1 MAFMRLGSKSEAFHR
16 EGQTWLCTTGLV
28 SDVTIEVGDM
38 KFHLHKFPLLSRSG
52 LLERLIEESSTDDGS
67 GCVLSLDEVPGGGKT
82 FELITKFCYGVK
94 IELTAFNVVSLR
106 CAAEYLEMTDNY
118 GEGNLV
124 GMTETF
130 LNEVFGNWTDS
141 IKALQ
146 TCEEV
151 TDYAEDLH
159 IISRCVDSLA
169 IKACADPS
177 LFNWP
182 VGGGKNATSD
192 KNTEDAES
200 HLWNGISASG
210 KLLQPTGEDW
220 WFDDASFLI
229 LPLFK
234 RLITAIESRGMKLE
248 NIAMAVMYYT
258 RKHVPLMNRQA
269 TIDEQVIDTPTTT
282 PSESEQKEA
291 LEEIVGLLPR
301 KKGVNPTKFLLR
313 LLQTAMVLH
322 ASQSSREDLER
333 RIGTQLDQAALVDL
347 LIPNMG
353 YSETLYDVECVLRM
367 IEQFVSSTEQAGVV
381 PSPCIIEEGHLV
393 KDGSDLLTPSTLVA
407 TLVDGYLAE
416 VAPDVNLK
424 LAKFESIAAAIPDY
438 ARPLDDGVYHAID
451 VYLKAHPWITDSERE
466 HICRLMNCQKLSL
479 EASTHAA
486 QNERLPLR
494 VIVQVLFFEQLR
506 LRTSVS
512 GWFFVSENLDNPEN
526 PNGGGNGGMLKPR
539 GGENVRERV
548 SELEKECMN
557 MKQELQKLVRSKR
570 SWKNFTRKLNFKKKS
585 ECCKP
590 KDQATPAI

>member
-52 LLERLIEESSTDDGS
+52 LLERLIEESSTDDVS
-67 GCVLSLDEVPGGGKT
+67 GCVLTLDEIPGGGKT

-130 LNEVFGNWTDS
+130 LNEVFCNWTDS

-151 TDYAEDLH
+151 TDHAEDLNV
-159 IISRCVDSLA
+159 ISRCVDSLA
-169 IKACADPS
+169 SKACADPS
-177 LFNWP
+177 LFNYP
-182 VGGGKNATSD
+182 VGGGKNATSRET
-192 KNTEDAES
+192 KNNE

-210 KLLQPTGEDW
+210 KMMLQPNGEDW

-234 RLITAIESRGMKLE
+234 RLITAIVSRGMKHE

-258 RKHVPLMNRQA
+258 RKHIPLMNRQA
-269 TIDEQVIDTPTTT
+269 TIDEQVIET
-282 PSESEQKEA
+282 PSPSEAEQKTV
-291 LEEIVGLLPR
+291 LEEIVGLLPN

-322 ASQSSREDLER
+322 TSQSSREDLET
-333 RIGTQLDQAALVDL
+333 RIGNQLDQAALVDL

-381 PSPCIIEEGHLV
+381 PSPSITEGDLV
-393 KDGSDLLTPSTLVA
+393 KDGDDLLTPTTLVA

-424 LAKFESIAAAIPDY
+424 LAKFEAIAAAIPDY

-451 VYLKAHPWITDSERE
+451 VYLKAHAWITDSERE
-466 HICRLMNCQKLSL
+466 QICRLMNCQKLSL

-506 LRTSVS
+506 LRTSIS
-512 GWFFVSENLDNPEN
+512 GWFFVSENLDNNPEHQS
-526 PNGGGNGGMLKPR
+526 GGNGGGLLKPR
-539 GGENVRERV
+539 GENVRERV

-570 SWKNFTRKLNFKKKS
+570 SWKNFTRKLNFNKKS
-585 ECCKP
+585 ECCNP
-590 KDQATPAI
+590 KDQAKAAI

>member
-52 LLERLIEESSTDDGS
+52 LLEKLIEESSSDDGS
-67 GCVLSLDEVPGGGKT
+67 SCVLSLDDIPGGGKT

-146 TCEEV
+146 TCEDV
-151 TDYAEDLH
+151 IDHAEDLH

-182 VGGGKNATSD
+182 KNATNGQ
-192 KNTEDAES
+192 NTEDES
-200 HLWNGISASG
+200 HLWNGISPSG
-210 KLLQPTGEDW
+210 KMLQPTGEEW
-220 WFDDASFLI
+220 WFDDASFLN
-229 LPLFK
+229 LSLFK

-248 NIAMAVMYYT
+248 NISMAVMYYT
-258 RKHVPLMNRQA
+258 KKHVPLMNRQV
-269 TIDEQVIDTPTTT
+269 TMDEQVIETPNT
-282 PSESEQKEA
+282 SEAEQKDA
-291 LEEIVGLLPR
+291 LEEIIGLLPT

-322 ASQSSREDLER
+322 TSQSSRENLER
-333 RIGTQLDQAALVDL
+333 LIGNQLEQAALVDL

-367 IEQFVSSTEQAGVV
+367 IEQFVSSSEQSGMV
-381 PSPCIIEEGHLV
+381 PSPCIIEEGHLG
-393 KDGSDLLTPSTLVA
+393 KDGAEMLTPPTLVA

-424 LAKFESIAAAIPDY
+424 LAKFEAIAAAVPDY
-438 ARPLDDGVYHAID
+438 ARPLDDGVYHAVD
-451 VYLKAHPWITDSERE
+451 VFLKAHPWITDSERE

-479 EASTHAA
+479 EASAHAA

-506 LRTSVS
+506 LRTSIS
-512 GWFFVSENLDNPEN
+512 SWFFVSDNLDNPEHQN
-526 PNGGGNGGMLKPR
+526 GGNGGGLLKPR
-539 GGENVRERV
+539 GENVRERV

-590 KDQATPAI
+590 KDPEAKQAI

>member
-52 LLERLIEESSTDDGS
+52 LLERLIEESSNDDGPA
-67 GCVLSLDEVPGGGKT
+67 CVLTLDEIPGGGKT

-94 IELTAFNVVSLR
+94 IELTALNVVALR
-106 CAAEYLEMTDNY
+106 CAAEYLDMTDSY
-118 GEGNLV
+118 GERNLV
-124 GMTETF
+124 GTTETF

-151 TDYAEDLH
+151 TDHAEDLN

-169 IKACADPS
+169 SKACADPS
-177 LFNWP
+177 LL
-182 VGGGKNATSD
+182 GKK
-192 KNTEDAES
+192 KNEDET
-200 HLWNGISASG
+200 HLWNGISM
-210 KLLQPTGEDW
+210 LQPNGEDW

-234 RLITAIESRGMKLE
+234 RLITAIKSRGMKPE

-258 RKHVPLMNRQA
+258 RKHIPLMNRDDEQA
-269 TIDEQVIDTPTTT
+269 TS
-282 PSESEQKEA
+282 PSEAEQKTT
-291 LEEIVGLLPR
+291 LEEIVELLPS

-322 ASQSSREDLER
+322 ASQSSREDLET
-333 RIGTQLDQAALVDL
+333 RIGNQLDQAALVDL
-347 LIPNMG
+347 LIPNVG

-367 IEQFVSSTEQAGVV
+367 IEQFVSSTEQAGIV
-381 PSPCIIEEGHLV
+381 PSPSITEGDLG
-393 KDGSDLLTPSTLVA
+393 KDGDDLLTPTTLVA

-424 LAKFESIAAAIPDY
+424 LTKFEAIAAAIPDY
-438 ARPLDDGVYHAID
+438 ARPLDDGAHA
-451 VYLKAHPWITDSERE
+451 WITDSERE
-466 HICRLMNCQKLSL
+466 QICRLMNCQKLSL

-506 LRTSVS
+506 LRTSIS
-512 GWFFVSENLDNPEN
+512 GWFFVSEDLDNPELLHQS
-526 PNGGGNGGMLKPR
+526 GGNGGLLKPR
-539 GGENVRERV
+539 GENVREKV
-548 SELEKECMN
+548 CELEKECMN
-557 MKQELQKLVRSKR
+557 MKEELQKLVRSKR

-585 ECCKP
+585 ECFNP
-590 KDQATPAI
+590 KDQAKPAI

>member
-52 LLERLIEESSTDDGS
+52 LLERLIEESSNDDGS
-67 GCVLSLDEVPGGGKT
+67 ACVLTLDEIPGGGKT

-94 IELTAFNVVSLR
+94 IELTALNVVALR
-106 CAAEYLEMTDNY
+106 CAADYLDMTDSY
-118 GEGNLV
+118 GERNLV
-124 GMTETF
+124 GTTETF
-130 LNEVFGNWTDS
+130 LNEVFSNWTDS

-151 TDYAEDLH
+151 TDHAEDLN

-169 IKACADPS
+169 SKACADPS
-177 LFNWP
+177 LL
-182 VGGGKNATSD
+182 GK
-192 KNTEDAES
+192 KKYEDET
-200 HLWNGISASG
+200 HLWNGISM
-210 KLLQPTGEDW
+210 LQPNGEDW
-220 WFDDASFLI
+220 WFDDASLLI

-234 RLITAIESRGMKLE
+234 RLITAIESRGMKHE
-248 NIAMAVMYYT
+248 CIAMAVMYYT
-258 RKHVPLMNRQA
+258 RKHIPLMNREA
-269 TIDEQVIDTPTTT
+269 IETTT
-282 PSESEQKEA
+282 SPSEAEQKTT
-291 LEEIVGLLPR
+291 LEEIVELLPN

-322 ASQSSREDLER
+322 TSQSSKEDLET
-333 RIGTQLDQAALVDL
+333 RIGNQLDQAALVDL

-367 IEQFVSSTEQAGVV
+367 IEQFVSSTEQAGIV
-381 PSPCIIEEGHLV
+381 PSPSITEGDLV
-393 KDGSDLLTPSTLVA
+393 KDGDDLLTPTTLVA

-424 LAKFESIAAAIPDY
+424 LAKFEAIAAAIPDY
-438 ARPLDDGVYHAID
+438 ARPLDDG
-451 VYLKAHPWITDSERE
+451 
-466 HICRLMNCQKLSL
+466 ICRLMNCQKLSL

-506 LRTSVS
+506 LRTSIS
-512 GWFFVSENLDNPEN
+512 GWFFVSENLDNPELLHQS
-526 PNGGGNGGMLKPR
+526 GGNGVLLKPR
-539 GGENVRERV
+539 GENVREKV
-548 SELEKECMN
+548 CELEKECMN
-557 MKQELQKLVRSKR
+557 MKEELQKLVRSKR

-585 ECCKP
+585 ECFNP
-590 KDQATPAI
+590 KDQAKPAI

>member
-52 LLERLIEESSTDDGS
+52 LLERLIEESSNDDGS
-67 GCVLSLDEVPGGGKT
+67 ACVLTLDEIPGGGKT

-94 IELTAFNVVSLR
+94 IELTALNVVALR
-106 CAAEYLEMTDNY
+106 CAADYLEMTDSY

-124 GMTETF
+124 GTTETF

-151 TDYAEDLH
+151 TDQAEDLN

-169 IKACADPS
+169 SKACADRS
-177 LFNWP
+177 LL
-182 VGGGKNATSD
+182 GKK
-192 KNTEDAES
+192 KNEDET
-200 HLWNGISASG
+200 HLWNGISM
-210 KLLQPTGEDW
+210 LQPNGEDW
-220 WFDDASFLI
+220 WFDDASLLI

-234 RLITAIESRGMKLE
+234 RLITAIESRGMKHE
-248 NIAMAVMYYT
+248 CIAMAVMYYT
-258 RKHVPLMNRQA
+258 RKHIPLMNR
-269 TIDEQVIDTPTTT
+269 EVIETTT
-282 PSESEQKEA
+282 SPSEAEQKTT
-291 LEEIVGLLPR
+291 LEEIVELLPN

-322 ASQSSREDLER
+322 TSQSSKEDLET
-333 RIGTQLDQAALVDL
+333 RIGNQLDQAALVDL
-347 LIPNMG
+347 LIPNVG

-367 IEQFVSSTEQAGVV
+367 IEQFVSSTEQAGIV
-381 PSPCIIEEGHLV
+381 PSPSITEGDLV
-393 KDGSDLLTPSTLVA
+393 KDGDDLVTPTTLVA

-416 VAPDVNLK
+416 VAPDVSLK
-424 LAKFESIAAAIPDY
+424 LAKFEAIAAAIPDY
-438 ARPLDDGVYHAID
+438 ARPLDDG
-451 VYLKAHPWITDSERE
+451 
-466 HICRLMNCQKLSL
+466 KLSL

-506 LRTSVS
+506 LRTSIS
-512 GWFFVSENLDNPEN
+512 GWFFVSENLDNPELLHQS
-526 PNGGGNGGMLKPR
+526 GGNGVLLKPR
-539 GGENVRERV
+539 GENVREKV
-548 SELEKECMN
+548 CELEKECMN
-557 MKQELQKLVRSKR
+557 MKDELQKLVRSKR

-585 ECCKP
+585 ECFNP
-590 KDQATPAI
+590 KDQAKPAI

>member
-1 MAFMRLGSKSEAFHR
+1 
-16 EGQTWLCTTGLV
+16 
-28 SDVTIEVGDM
+28 
-38 KFHLHKFPLLSRSG
+38 
-52 LLERLIEESSTDDGS
+52 
-67 GCVLSLDEVPGGGKT
+67 VLSLDEIPGGGKT
-82 FELITKFCYGVK
+82 FELVTKFCYGVK

-151 TDYAEDLH
+151 IDYAEDLH

-169 IKACADPS
+169 VKACADPS

-182 VGGGKNATSD
+182 VGGGKNATSGQ
-192 KNTEDAES
+192 NTEDES

-210 KLLQPTGEDW
+210 KMLQHTGEDW
-220 WFDDASFLI
+220 WFDDASFLT

-234 RLITAIESRGMKLE
+234 RLITAIEARGMKLE

-258 RKHVPLMNRQA
+258 RKHVPLMNRQVNM
-269 TIDEQVIDTPTTT
+269 DEQVIETPN
-282 PSESEQKEA
+282 PSEEDQKTC
-291 LEEIVGLLPR
+291 LEEIVGLLPS

-322 ASQSSREDLER
+322 ASQSSRENLER
-333 RIGTQLDQAALVDL
+333 RIGNQLDQAALVDL

-367 IEQFVSSTEQAGVV
+367 IEQFVSSTEQAGIV
-381 PSPCIIEEGHLV
+381 PSPCIIEEGHLG
-393 KDGSDLLTPSTLVA
+393 KDGADLLTPTTLVA

-424 LAKFESIAAAIPDY
+424 LAKFEAIAAAIPDY

-451 VYLKAHPWITDSERE
+451 VYLKVIK
-466 HICRLMNCQKLSL
+466 ILFLSL
-479 EASTHAA
+479 TSPCIKILTLDCKFCRHIRGLRIQRESTY
-486 QNERLPLR
+486 
-494 VIVQVLFFEQLR
+494 V
-506 LRTSVS
+506 
-512 GWFFVSENLDNPEN
+512 D
-526 PNGGGNGGMLKPR
+526 
-539 GGENVRERV
+539 
-548 SELEKECMN
+548 
-557 MKQELQKLVRSKR
+557 
-570 SWKNFTRKLNFKKKS
+570 
-585 ECCKP
+585 
-590 KDQATPAI
+590 

>member
-52 LLERLIEESSTDDGS
+52 LLERLIEESSNDDGS
-67 GCVLSLDEVPGGGKT
+67 ACVLTLDEIPGGGKT

-94 IELTAFNVVSLR
+94 IELTALNVVALR
-106 CAAEYLEMTDNY
+106 CAADYLDMTDSY
-118 GEGNLV
+118 GERNLV
-124 GMTETF
+124 GTTETF
-130 LNEVFGNWTDS
+130 LNEVFSNWTDS

-151 TDYAEDLH
+151 TDHAEDLN

-169 IKACADPS
+169 SKACADPS
-177 LFNWP
+177 LL
-182 VGGGKNATSD
+182 GK
-192 KNTEDAES
+192 KKYEDET
-200 HLWNGISASG
+200 HLWNGISM
-210 KLLQPTGEDW
+210 LQPNGEDW
-220 WFDDASFLI
+220 WFDDASLLI

-234 RLITAIESRGMKLE
+234 RLITAIESRGMKHE
-248 NIAMAVMYYT
+248 CIAMAVMYYT
-258 RKHVPLMNRQA
+258 RKHIPLMNREA
-269 TIDEQVIDTPTTT
+269 IETTT
-282 PSESEQKEA
+282 SPSEAEQKTT
-291 LEEIVGLLPR
+291 LEEIVELLPN

-322 ASQSSREDLER
+322 TSQSSKEDLET
-333 RIGTQLDQAALVDL
+333 RIGNQLDQAALVDL

-353 YSETLYDVECVLRM
+353 YSETLYDVEC
-367 IEQFVSSTEQAGVV
+367 
-381 PSPCIIEEGHLV
+381 
-393 KDGSDLLTPSTLVA
+393 DGDDLLTPTTLVA

-424 LAKFESIAAAIPDY
+424 LAKFEAIAAAIPDY

-451 VYLKAHPWITDSERE
+451 VYLKAHAWITDSERE
-466 HICRLMNCQKLSL
+466 QICRLMNCQKLSL

-506 LRTSVS
+506 LRTSIS
-512 GWFFVSENLDNPEN
+512 GWFFVSENLDNPELLHQS
-526 PNGGGNGGMLKPR
+526 GGNGVLLKPR
-539 GGENVRERV
+539 GENVREKV
-548 SELEKECMN
+548 CELEKECMN
-557 MKQELQKLVRSKR
+557 MKEELQKLVRSKR

-585 ECCKP
+585 ECFNP
-590 KDQATPAI
+590 KDQAKPAI

>member
-52 LLERLIEESSTDDGS
+52 LLEKLIEETSTDDGS
-67 GCVLSLDEVPGGGKT
+67 ICVLSLDEIPGGGKT
-82 FELITKFCYGVK
+82 FELVTKFCYGVK

-124 GMTETF
+124 GLTETF

-151 TDYAEDLH
+151 IDYAEDLH

-169 IKACADPS
+169 LKASADPS

-182 VGGGKNATSD
+182 VGGGGAKNATSG
-192 KNTEDAES
+192 EDDS
-200 HLWNGISASG
+200 HLWNGISASA
-210 KLLQPTGEDW
+210 KMLQPTGEDW
-220 WFDDASFLI
+220 WFDDASFLS

-234 RLITAIESRGMKLE
+234 RLITAIETRGMKLE
-248 NIAMAVMYYT
+248 NISMAVMYYT
-258 RKHVPLMNRQA
+258 RKHVPLMNRQVNM
-269 TIDEQVIDTPTTT
+269 DEQVIETPNT
-282 PSESEQKEA
+282 SEADQKA
-291 LEEIVGLLPR
+291 CLEEIIELLPS

-313 LLQTAMVLH
+313 LLQTSMVLH
-322 ASQSSREDLER
+322 TSQTSRENLER
-333 RIGTQLDQAALVDL
+333 QIGNQLDQAALVDL

-367 IEQFVSSTEQAGVV
+367 IEQFVSSTEQAGLV
-381 PSPCIIEEGHLV
+381 PSPSITEEGHLV
-393 KDGSDLLTPSTLVA
+393 KDGADLLTPTTLVA

-424 LAKFESIAAAIPDY
+424 LAKFEAIAAAIPDY

-506 LRTSVS
+506 LRTSIS

-526 PNGGGNGGMLKPR
+526 PNGGGNGVLLKPR
-539 GGENVRERV
+539 GENVRERV

-557 MKQELQKLVRSKR
+557 MKQELQKLVRTKR

>member
-52 LLERLIEESSTDDGS
+52 LLERLIEESSTDDDGS
-67 GCVLSLDEVPGGGKT
+67 GCVLTLDEIPGGGKT
-82 FELITKFCYGVK
+82 FELVTKFCYGVK
-94 IELTAFNVVSLR
+94 IELTAFNVVALR

-151 TDYAEDLH
+151 TDHAEDLN

-169 IKACADPS
+169 SKACADPS
-177 LFNWP
+177 LF
-182 VGGGKNATSD
+182 KNREKK
-192 KNTEDAES
+192 KNEEDET
-200 HLWNGISASG
+200 HLWNGISG
-210 KLLQPTGEDW
+210 KMLQQTGEDW

-258 RKHVPLMNRQA
+258 RKHIPLMNRQV
-269 TIDEQVIDTPTTT
+269 DEQVIETQS
-282 PSESEQKEA
+282 PSEAEQKTV
-291 LEEIVGLLPR
+291 LEEIVGLLPN

-322 ASQSSREDLER
+322 ASQSSREDLET
-333 RIGTQLDQAALVDL
+333 RIGNQLDQAALVDL
-347 LIPNMG
+347 LIPNVG

-367 IEQFVSSTEQAGVV
+367 IEQFVSSTEQAGIV
-381 PSPCIIEEGHLV
+381 PSPSITEGDLV
-393 KDGSDLLTPSTLVA
+393 KEGDDLLTPTTLVA

-424 LAKFESIAAAIPDY
+424 LSKFEAIAAAIPDY

-451 VYLKAHPWITDSERE
+451 VYLKAHAWITDSERE
-466 HICRLMNCQKLSL
+466 QICRLMNCQKLSL

-506 LRTSVS
+506 LRTSIS
-512 GWFFVSENLDNPEN
+512 GWFFVSENLDNPELQKS
-526 PNGGGNGGMLKPR
+526 GGNGGGLLKPR
-539 GGENVRERV
+539 SENVRERV

-585 ECCKP
+585 ECCNP
-590 KDQATPAI
+590 KDQAKPAI

>member
-1 MAFMRLGSKSEAFHR
+1 M
-16 EGQTWLCTTGLV
+16 
-28 SDVTIEVGDM
+28 
-38 KFHLHKFPLLSRSG
+38 LSRSG
-52 LLERLIEESSTDDGS
+52 LLEKLIEESSTDGS
-67 GCVLSLDEVPGGGKT
+67 GCVLSLDEIPGGGKT
-82 FELITKFCYGVK
+82 FELVTKFCYGVK

-151 TDYAEDLH
+151 IDYAEDLH

-169 IKACADPS
+169 VKACADAS
-177 LFNWP
+177 FFNWP
-182 VGGGKNATSD
+182 VGGGKNATSGQ
-192 KNTEDAES
+192 NTEDES

-210 KLLQPTGEDW
+210 KMLQPTGEDW
-220 WFDDASFLI
+220 WFDDASFLS

-234 RLITAIESRGMKLE
+234 RLITAIEARGMKLE

-258 RKHVPLMNRQA
+258 RKHVPLMNRQV
-269 TIDEQVIDTPTTT
+269 TMDEQVIETPT
-282 PSESEQKEA
+282 PSEADQKAA
-291 LEEIVGLLPR
+291 LEEIVGLLPS

-322 ASQSSREDLER
+322 ASQSSRENLER
-333 RIGTQLDQAALVDL
+333 RIGNQLDQAALVDL

-367 IEQFVSSTEQAGVV
+367 IEQFVSSTEQAGIV

-393 KDGSDLLTPSTLVA
+393 KDGADLLTPTTLVA

-424 LAKFESIAAAIPDY
+424 LAKFEALAAAIPDY

-451 VYLKAHPWITDSERE
+451 VYLKVIKMLFLIFTNMCLKILRFNCEFCRRIRGLQIQRESISVDS
-466 HICRLMNCQKLSL
+466 
-479 EASTHAA
+479 
-486 QNERLPLR
+486 
-494 VIVQVLFFEQLR
+494 
-506 LRTSVS
+506 
-512 GWFFVSENLDNPEN
+512 
-526 PNGGGNGGMLKPR
+526 
-539 GGENVRERV
+539 
-548 SELEKECMN
+548 
-557 MKQELQKLVRSKR
+557 
-570 SWKNFTRKLNFKKKS
+570 
-585 ECCKP
+585 
-590 KDQATPAI
+590 

>member
-52 LLERLIEESSTDDGS
+52 LLERLIEESSNDDGS
-67 GCVLSLDEVPGGGKT
+67 ACVLTLDEIPGGGKT

-94 IELTAFNVVSLR
+94 IELTALNVVALR
-106 CAAEYLEMTDNY
+106 CAADYLEMTDSY

-124 GMTETF
+124 GTTETF

-151 TDYAEDLH
+151 TDQAEDLN
-159 IISRCVDSLA
+159 IISRCIDSLA
-169 IKACADPS
+169 SKACADPS
-177 LFNWP
+177 LL
-182 VGGGKNATSD
+182 GKK
-192 KNTEDAES
+192 KNEDET
-200 HLWNGISASG
+200 HLWNGISM
-210 KLLQPTGEDW
+210 LQPNGEDW
-220 WFDDASFLI
+220 WFDDASLLI

-234 RLITAIESRGMKLE
+234 RLITAIKSRGMKHE
-248 NIAMAVMYYT
+248 CIAMAVMYYT
-258 RKHVPLMNRQA
+258 RKHIPLMNREA
-269 TIDEQVIDTPTTT
+269 IETTT
-282 PSESEQKEA
+282 SPSEAEQKTT
-291 LEEIVGLLPR
+291 LEEIVELLPT

-322 ASQSSREDLER
+322 ASQSSKEDLET
-333 RIGTQLDQAALVDL
+333 RIGNQLDQAALVDL
-347 LIPNMG
+347 LIPNVG

-367 IEQFVSSTEQAGVV
+367 IEQYVSSTEQAGVV
-381 PSPCIIEEGHLV
+381 PSPSITEGDLV
-393 KDGSDLLTPSTLVA
+393 KDGDDLLTPTTLVA

-424 LAKFESIAAAIPDY
+424 LTKFEAIAAAIPDY

-451 VYLKAHPWITDSERE
+451 VYLKAHSWITDSERE
-466 HICRLMNCQKLSL
+466 QICRLMNCQKLSL

-506 LRTSVS
+506 LRTSIS
-512 GWFFVSENLDNPEN
+512 GWFFVSENLDNPELLHQSGG
-526 PNGGGNGGMLKPR
+526 NGGGNGVLLKPR
-539 GGENVRERV
+539 GENVREKV
-548 SELEKECMN
+548 CELEKECMN
-557 MKQELQKLVRSKR
+557 MKEELQKLVRSKR
-570 SWKNFTRKLNFKKKS
+570 SWKNFTRKLNFKNKS
-585 ECCKP
+585 ECCNP
-590 KDQATPAI
+590 KDQAKPAI

>member
-52 LLERLIEESSTDDGS
+52 LLERLIEESSNDDGS
-67 GCVLSLDEVPGGGKT
+67 ACVLTLDEIPGGGKT

-94 IELTAFNVVSLR
+94 IELTALNVVALR
-106 CAAEYLEMTDNY
+106 CAADYLEMTDSY

-124 GMTETF
+124 GTTETF

-151 TDYAEDLH
+151 TDQAEDLN

-169 IKACADPS
+169 SKACADPS
-177 LFNWP
+177 LL
-182 VGGGKNATSD
+182 GKK
-192 KNTEDAES
+192 KNEDET
-200 HLWNGISASG
+200 HLWNGISM
-210 KLLQPTGEDW
+210 LQPNGEDW

-234 RLITAIESRGMKLE
+234 RLITAIESRGMKHE
-248 NIAMAVMYYT
+248 CIAMAVMYYT
-258 RKHVPLMNRQA
+258 RKHIPLMNREA
-269 TIDEQVIDTPTTT
+269 IETTT
-282 PSESEQKEA
+282 SPSEAEQKTT
-291 LEEIVGLLPR
+291 LEEIVELLPN

-322 ASQSSREDLER
+322 TSQSSKEDLET
-333 RIGTQLDQAALVDL
+333 RIGNQLDQAALVDL
-347 LIPNMG
+347 LIPNVG

-367 IEQFVSSTEQAGVV
+367 IEQFVSSTEQAGIV
-381 PSPCIIEEGHLV
+381 PSPSITEGDLV
-393 KDGSDLLTPSTLVA
+393 KDGDDLVTPTTLVA

-416 VAPDVNLK
+416 VAPDVSLK
-424 LAKFESIAAAIPDY
+424 LAKFEAIAAAIPDY
-438 ARPLDDGVYHAID
+438 ARPLDDG
-451 VYLKAHPWITDSERE
+451 
-466 HICRLMNCQKLSL
+466 KLSL

-506 LRTSVS
+506 LRTSIS
-512 GWFFVSENLDNPEN
+512 GWFFVSENLDNPELLHQS
-526 PNGGGNGGMLKPR
+526 GGNGVLLKPR
-539 GGENVRERV
+539 GENVREKV
-548 SELEKECMN
+548 CELEKECMN
-557 MKQELQKLVRSKR
+557 MKEELQKLVRSKR

-585 ECCKP
+585 ECFNP
-590 KDQATPAI
+590 KDQAKPAI

>member
-1 MAFMRLGSKSEAFHR
+1 MAFMKLGSKSEAFHR

-52 LLERLIEESSTDDGS
+52 LLERLIEESSTDDDGS
-67 GCVLSLDEVPGGGKT
+67 GCVLTLDEIPGGGKT
-82 FELITKFCYGVK
+82 FELVTKFCYGVK
-94 IELTAFNVVSLR
+94 IELTAFNVVALR
-106 CAAEYLEMTDNY
+106 CAAEYLDMTDNY

-130 LNEVFGNWTDS
+130 LNEVFNNWTDS

-151 TDYAEDLH
+151 TDHAEDLNV
-159 IISRCVDSLA
+159 ISRCVDSLA
-169 IKACADPS
+169 SKACADPN
-177 LFNWP
+177 LF
-182 VGGGKNATSD
+182 KNATTSREKK
-192 KNTEDAES
+192 KNTKNEDETN
-200 HLWNGISASG
+200 LWNGISASG
-210 KLLQPTGEDW
+210 KITGEDW
-220 WFDDASFLI
+220 WFDDASFLV

-248 NIAMAVMYYT
+248 NIAMAVMYYA
-258 RKHVPLMNRQA
+258 RKHIPLMNRQA
-269 TIDEQVIDTPTTT
+269 TTDEEAIETPSRPSEDEQKTT
-282 PSESEQKEA
+282 
-291 LEEIVGLLPR
+291 LEEIVSLLPS

-322 ASQSSREDLER
+322 ASQSSREDLET
-333 RIGTQLDQAALVDL
+333 RIGNQLDQAALVDL
-347 LIPNMG
+347 LIPNVG

-381 PSPCIIEEGHLV
+381 VPSPSIEE
-393 KDGSDLLTPSTLVA
+393 DDLLTPTTLVA

-424 LAKFESIAAAIPDY
+424 LAKFEAIAAAIPDY

-451 VYLKAHPWITDSERE
+451 VYLKAHAWITDSERE
-466 HICRLMNCQKLSL
+466 QICRLMNCQKLSL

-506 LRTSVS
+506 LRTSIS
-512 GWFFVSENLDNPEN
+512 GWLFVSENLDNPDLQQS
-526 PNGGGNGGMLKPR
+526 GGNGGGLLKPR
-539 GGENVRERV
+539 GENVREKV
-548 SELEKECMN
+548 SELERECMD
-557 MKQELQKLVRSKR
+557 MKEELQKLVRSKR

-585 ECCKP
+585 ECCNNP
-590 KDQATPAI
+590 KDQAKQAT

>member
-52 LLERLIEESSTDDGS
+52 LLERLIEESSTEDGPS
-67 GCVLSLDEVPGGGKT
+67 CVLTLDEIPGGGKT

-94 IELTAFNVVSLR
+94 IELTAFNVVTLR

-124 GMTETF
+124 AMTETF
-130 LNEVFGNWTDS
+130 LNEVFNNWTDS

-151 TDYAEDLH
+151 TEHAEDLN

-169 IKACADPS
+169 SKACADPS
-177 LFNWP
+177 LFNYP
-182 VGGGKNATSD
+182 IGERKKKN
-192 KNTEDAES
+192 EDETN
-200 HLWNGISASG
+200 LWNGIS
-210 KLLQPTGEDW
+210 LLQPNGEDW
-220 WFDDASFLI
+220 WFDDASFLT

-234 RLITAIESRGMKLE
+234 RLINAIISRGMKLE

-258 RKHVPLMNRQA
+258 RKHVPLMNRQVSV
-269 TIDEQVIDTPTTT
+269 DEQVIET
-282 PSESEQKEA
+282 PSSSEAEQRDA
-291 LEEIVGLLPR
+291 LEEIVTLLPR

-313 LLQTAMVLH
+313 LLQTAMLLH
-322 ASQSSREDLER
+322 TSQSCREDLET
-333 RIGTQLDQAALVDL
+333 RIGNQLDQAALVDL

-367 IEQFVSSTEQAGVV
+367 IEQFVSSTEQAG
-381 PSPCIIEEGHLV
+381 IEEEG
-393 KDGSDLLTPSTLVA
+393 DDLLTPSTLVA

-424 LAKFESIAAAIPDY
+424 LSKFEAIAAAIPDY

-451 VYLKAHPWITDSERE
+451 VYLKAHAWITDSERE
-466 HICRLMNCQKLSL
+466 QICRLMNCQKLSL

-506 LRTSVS
+506 LRTSIS

-526 PNGGGNGGMLKPR
+526 QSGGNNGGCLLKPR
-539 GGENVRERV
+539 GENVREKV

-570 SWKNFTRKLNFKKKS
+570 SWKNFTRKLNFKKKP
-585 ECCKP
+585 ECFNP
-590 KDQATPAI
+590 KDQAKPVI